1 VNDRTSNAATPRGDA
16 TVHAPNAALMIDFDN
31 VTLGI
36 RTDLQNQL
44 RALMNS
50 EIIKGKVAVQRA
62 YADWRRYPQ
71 YIVPLSEASID
82 LIFAP
87 AFGSNKKNATDIRLA
102 IDALELVFTRPE
114 IGVFILL
121 SGDSDFSS
129 LVLKL
134 KEYGK
139 YVIGVGIRE
148 SSSDLLIQNCD
159 EYYSYNEL
167 TGFTKESDV
176 ERVSMDP
183 WQLVVLA
190 VTQMKKEDDVMRS
203 DRLKQVMQ
211 SLDPTFDEKSLGFN
225 RFSKFVVEA
234 QSRGM
239 ITLEKLDNGQ
249 FAVDIGDNANVSPED
264 EEAFKQSSGRG
275 GGRSKRRPRSR
286 EPAKRSSLL
295 LAEAFDLLREALA
308 QLGATV
314 ETSVDA
320 EAVRERMLELF
331 SGDDDPLFE
340 RPRFQRLMRQAHDAD
355 VIELVKQGDTYA
367 MRLGTA
373 APAPAAE
380 VEKGEDAS
388 KATKRPP
395 TTTKTT
401 KAKTTKA
408 KTTRKR
414 APRRKPSTAE
424 KPDQSPDAGKKDQ
437 PPSSDPVTPRQ
448 SGSRSLGPRRGS
460 SRGSRGMKAPPKQE
474 EPKSVEPVAS
484 PKPPAPKRA
493 PAPRSKPADTKR
505 VDRTP
510 RSQPA
515 GETVPSEEDGGLLK
529 RMSAAIQK
537 VMRGPEDE

>member
-1 VNDRTSNAATPRGDA
+1 
-16 TVHAPNAALMIDFDN
+16 
-31 VTLGI
+31 
-36 RTDLQNQL
+36 
-44 RALMNS
+44 
-50 EIIKGKVAVQRA
+50 
-62 YADWRRYPQ
+62 
-71 YIVPLSEASID
+71 
-82 LIFAP
+82 
-87 AFGSNKKNATDIRLA
+87 
-102 IDALELVFTRPE
+102 
-114 IGVFILL
+114 LL

-190 VTQMKKEDDVMRS
+190 VTQMKKEEDVMRS

-211 SLDPTFDEKSLGFN
+211 SLDPTFDEKSAGFN

-234 QSRGM
+234 QNRGM
-239 ITLEKLDNGQ
+239 ITLAKLDNGQ
-249 FAVDIGDNANVSPED
+249 YAVDIGDNANVSPED

-275 GGRSKRRPRSR
+275 GARSKRRPRSR
-286 EPAKRSSLL
+286 GPAKRSTLL
-295 LAEAFDLLREALA
+295 LAEAFDLLREALV

-314 ETSVDA
+314 EASVDA

-367 MRLGTA
+367 MRLDTA
-373 APAPAAE
+373 TPAPAAK
-380 VEKGEDAS
+380 VEKGEDS
-388 KATKRPP
+388 GKATKRPR
-395 TTTKTT
+395 TTT
-401 KAKTTKA
+401 KTTKA

-414 APRRKPSTAE
+414 APRRKPSTTE
-424 KPDQSPDAGKKDQ
+424 EVDQSPNAGKKD
-437 PPSSDPVTPRQ
+437 PPAATDPVAPRQ
-448 SGSRSLGPRRGS
+448 STGSRSLGPRRGS
-460 SRGSRGMKAPPKQE
+460 SRGSRGVKTPPKQE
-474 EPKSVEPVAS
+474 EPKSAESVGS
-484 PKPPAPKRA
+484 PKPTPDPKPAPEPRTKPSPKSKPAATQRVDR
-493 PAPRSKPADTKR
+493 APRSPI
-505 VDRTP
+505 
-510 RSQPA
+510 A
-515 GETVPSEEDGGLLK
+515 GETASTEEDGGLLK

-537 VMRGPEDE
+537 VMRGPEEE